1 MVSLEFHW
9 HNPSGRTVALGS
21 TQPLTEMRK
30 WVPEIFDWGGGKGGR
45 CVLSWNLGASTSWN
59 PLDLSRPVM
68 GLIFALGCTVVR
80 YFKWCEMSPCL
91 ASKLTQCR
99 TTVSRSWWLS
109 HVRSQLNSGNSSYGI
124 NYCFYSSLAH
134 CTDQL
139 VLNWIRQIIFFIFCQ
154 SRNWSTNKRP
164 YKTGL
169 N

>member
-1 MVSLEFHW
+1 MSTRNIW
-9 HNPSGRTVALGS
+9 LG
-21 TQPLTEMRK
+21 
-30 WVPEIFDWGGGKGGR
+30 GGGKGARG
-45 CVLSWNLGASTSWN
+45 VLSWNLGASTSWN

-139 VLNWIRQIIFFIFCQ
+139 VLNWIRQIIILFFFAKVVTEVRISDLTKPDSIRQ
-154 SRNWSTNKRP
+154 YVRLSRGSR
-164 YKTGL
+164 
-169 N
+169 